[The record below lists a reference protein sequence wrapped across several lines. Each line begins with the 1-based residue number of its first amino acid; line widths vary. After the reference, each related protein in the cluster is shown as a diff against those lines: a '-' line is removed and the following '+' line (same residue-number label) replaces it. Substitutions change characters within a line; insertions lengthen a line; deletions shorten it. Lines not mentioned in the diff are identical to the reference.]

1 MLNIS
6 GCLFSRQTQYISYRK
21 TCLVKRGRT
30 KSHCARRVSEIQREK
45 RLVKLGFW
53 YGYFTI
59 IIGVLAVVISQ
70 SSAINASSFTVN
82 STDDI
87 IDANP
92 GDGVCETALSNS
104 ICTLRAAIQEA
115 NAYTG
120 TNTIILPAGVYTL
133 TLSGRDEDS
142 AVTGD
147 LDIID
152 RLIIRGEVANLS
164 IINGNDIDRVFDI
177 FDGANVTVSDITIE
191 NGNVPPFLPG
201 GAVYVHA
208 NSVLSLTNSII
219 KNNYG
224 FWGGGINI
232 ESGSS
237 ATIFNGAIVDN
248 DAEIGGGIYSSGI
261 LTLSNSTVSGNSA
274 YGPGGIDVRSAGAT
288 YLVNVTISNNDTVP
302 GYGDGGGIA
311 GDATIKNSIIAN
323 NFDSAAP
330 DCAGTLVSEG
340 HNLIR
345 NTTGCTITGNS
356 AGNLL
361 GVAPML
367 GVLQDNDGNTLTHAL
382 LPGSPAID
390 AGSNSGCTVV
400 DQRGFKRPEDGDL
413 DGNAMCDIGAY
424 EYQVPYHN
432 FLPLIVENN

>member
-1 MLNIS
+1 M
-6 GCLFSRQTQYISYRK
+6 
-21 TCLVKRGRT
+21 
-30 KSHCARRVSEIQREK
+30 
-45 RLVKLGFW
+45 VKLGLW

-70 SSAINASSFTVN
+70 SSAINVSSFTVN

-92 GDGVCETALSNS
+92 GDGICETALANS
-104 ICTLRAAIQEA
+104 VCTLRAAVQEA

-120 TNTIILPAGVYTL
+120 TNTIILPVGVYTL
-133 TLSGRDEDS
+133 ALSGRDEDG
-142 AVTGD
+142 AITGD

-152 RLIIRGEVANLS
+152 RLIIRGEAANLS

-177 FDGANVTVSDITIE
+177 FDGVNVIVSDITIE
-191 NGNVPPFLPG
+191 SGNVPPFFPG

-208 NSVLSLTNSII
+208 NSTLSLTNSIV

-224 FWGGGINI
+224 FWGGGIYI

-237 ATIFNGAIVDN
+237 ASILNSAIN
-248 DAEIGGGIYSSGI
+248 NNNAEIGGGIYSVGT

-274 YGPGGIDVRSAGAT
+274 YGPGGIDVRGGSAT
-288 YLVNVTISNNDTVP
+288 YLVNVTVSNNDTVP

-330 DCAGTLVSEG
+330 DCSGTLISEG

-345 NTTGCTITGNS
+345 DTSGCIITGNMV
-356 AGNLL
+356 GNLL

-367 GVLQDNDGNTLTHAL
+367 GILQDNGGGTPTHAL

-390 AGSNSGCTVV
+390 AGSNVGCAAV

-413 DGNAMCDIGAY
+413 DGNAVCDMGAY
-424 EYQVPYHN
+424 EYQAPYHN
-432 FLPLIVENN
+432 FLPLILITKSN